1 MGEDIKRE
9 KENESS
15 ARRVKARGR
24 DRNPHAERETKEEE
38 IRKEIHEMNLVLWGL
53 VLNFGGSGSKK
64 VRGKKGTQ
72 QDSLGLESQSS
83 ASAQST
89 FCLCP

>member
-1 MGEDIKRE
+1 MWVKISRE
-9 KENESS
+9 KGNESS

-38 IRKEIHEMNLVLWGL
+38 IRKEIHEMNLVLWGF

-64 VRGKKGTQ
+64 VRGKKRTTGLAGTRVPE
-72 QDSLGLESQSS
+72 LC
-83 ASAQST
+83 SAQSA
-89 FCLCP
+89 FCLFP